1 MKNHLYTVFG
11 WWIRLEAGATVNER
25 SLRNFPMQ
33 ANGAEMLRL
42 ACCLAT
48 ERGISVCAPV
58 HDAILIEA
66 PLDRLEEDV
75 ARTQRA
81 MAEASVT
88 ILGGFELR
96 SDAKLVR
103 WPDHYTDPRGDDMW
117 ALVSGLLDEMEAAKP
132 IELFTSEQNLFTSD
146 QLVFV
151 GE

>member
-1 MKNHLYTVFG
+1 
-11 WWIRLEAGATVNER
+11 
-25 SLRNFPMQ
+25 
-33 ANGAEMLRL
+33 
-42 ACCLAT
+42 
-48 ERGISVCAPV
+48 
-58 HDAILIEA
+58 
-66 PLDRLEEDV
+66 
-75 ARTQRA
+75 

-146 QLVFV
+146 QPVQLGLCFGTSLASKIVTLGLLLPLRSTV
-151 GE
+151 TKPASSSHLARPTPCSTKV